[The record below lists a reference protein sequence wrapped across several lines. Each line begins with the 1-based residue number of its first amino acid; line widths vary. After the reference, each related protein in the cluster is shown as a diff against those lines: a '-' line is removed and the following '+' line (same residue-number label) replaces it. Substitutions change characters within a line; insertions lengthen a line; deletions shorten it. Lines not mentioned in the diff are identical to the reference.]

1 MKNKRKCVPI
11 FGGIG
16 IGLGLGLG
24 FSTMMITL
32 KKHIVKFHFEKLIIC

>member
-1 MKNKRKCVPI
+1 MKNKRKYCVPI

-32 KKHIVKFHFEKLIIC
+32 NKQAHIYIKISF